1 MELMTILA
9 ETVETSAKLTAETE
23 LIPLDQ
29 IWEQIIALSWLQ
41 AVIAIS
47 FGMVYMLYGW
57 RIFKV
62 LVVICFGLVGMFV
75 GIRIGQRFDSQ
86 IAGAIAGLLLSSA
99 ISIPLMRWAVS
110 LLGALTGG
118 ILAAGLWYAFELP
131 GKYMPAGAGIGLVA
145 GGMISFIVFKIA
157 VMLFT
162 SFGGGALIVTG
173 LVALLHQYES
183 MQEPPAERIKDLFMN
198 QNWFL
203 PVLLL
208 IPTVIGIIIQNRL
221 IKGSQGWKV

>member
-1 MELMTILA
+1 
-9 ETVETSAKLTAETE
+9 
-23 LIPLDQ
+23 
-29 IWEQIIALSWLQ
+29 
-41 AVIAIS
+41 
-47 FGMVYMLYGW
+47 
-57 RIFKV
+57 
-62 LVVICFGLVGMFV
+62 MFA

-86 IAGAIAGLLLSSA
+86 IVGAIAGLVLLAA
-99 ISIPLMRWAVS
+99 ISVPMMRWAVS
-110 LLGALTGG
+110 LLGAITGG

-131 GKYMPAGAGIGLVA
+131 GQYILAGAAIGIVA

-173 LVALLHQYES
+173 LVALLNLYES
-183 MQEPPAERIKDLFMN
+183 MQEPPTERIRDLFMN

-208 IPTVIGIIIQNRL
+208 APTVIGIIIQNRL
-221 IKGSQGWKV
+221 IKSSREWSV

>member
-9 ETVETSAKLTAETE
+9 KTAETSVKLTAETE

-29 IWEQIIALSWLQ
+29 IWEHITTLSWLQ
-41 AVIAIS
+41 AVLAIC
-47 FGMVYMLYGW
+47 FGTVFILYGW
-57 RIFKV
+57 RVFKI
-62 LVVICFGLVGMFV
+62 LVVICFGLVGMFA

-86 IAGAIAGLLLSSA
+86 IAGAIVGLVLLAA

-110 LLGALTGG
+110 LLGAITGG

-131 GKYMPAGAGIGLVA
+131 GQYILAGAAIGLVA
-145 GGMISFIVFKIA
+145 GGMISFIVFRIA

-162 SFGGGALIVTG
+162 SFGGGVLIITG
-173 LVALLHQYES
+173 LMTLVYQYENI
-183 MQEPPAERIKDLFMN
+183 QQPPTERLKDLFMN
-198 QNWFL
+198 QTWFL

-208 IPTVIGIIIQNRL
+208 APTVIGVIIQNKL
-221 IKGSQGWKV
+221 IRTSREWSV

>member
-1 MELMTILA
+1 MEPITILA
-9 ETVETSAKLTAETE
+9 HTAKTTVALAAETE

-29 IWEQIIALSWLQ
+29 IWERMTAFSWFQ
-41 AVIAIS
+41 AVLAIS
-47 FGMVYMLYGW
+47 FGTVYMLYGW
-57 RIFKV
+57 RIFKI
-62 LVVICFGLVGMFV
+62 LVVICFGMVGMFA
-75 GIRIGQRFDSQ
+75 GIRMGQRFDSQ
-86 IAGAIAGLLLSSA
+86 IVGAIAGLVLLAA
-99 ISIPLMRWAVS
+99 ISIPMMRWAVS
-110 LLGALTGG
+110 LLGAITGG

-131 GKYMPAGAGIGLVA
+131 GQYILAGAAIGIVA

-173 LVALLHQYES
+173 LVALLNLYES
-183 MQEPPAERIKDLFMN
+183 TQEPPTERIRDLFMN

-208 IPTVIGIIIQNRL
+208 APTVIGIIVQNKL
-221 IKGSQGWKV
+221 IKSSREWSV

>member
-1 MELMTILA
+1 MEPMTILA
-9 ETVETSAKLTAETE
+9 QTAATTTKLTAESE

-29 IWEQIIALSWLQ
+29 IWEQVTTLSWLE
-41 AVIAIS
+41 AVLAIS
-47 FGMVYMLYGW
+47 FGTVYMLYGW
-57 RIFKV
+57 RIFKI
-62 LVVICFGLVGMFV
+62 LVVICFGLVGMLA

-86 IAGAIAGLLLSSA
+86 IACAIAGLVLLAA

-145 GGMISFIVFKIA
+145 GGMISFIVFRIA

-162 SFGGGALIVTG
+162 SFGGGTLIITG
-173 LVALLHQYES
+173 LMALVYQYEN
-183 MQEPPAERIKDLFMN
+183 MQEPPTARLKDLFMN
-198 QNWFL
+198 QTWFL

-208 IPTVIGIIIQNRL
+208 APTVIGIIIQNKL
-221 IKGSQGWKV
+221 IKGSREWNV

>member
-47 FGMVYMLYGW
+47 FGLVYMLYGW

-62 LVVICFGLVGMFV
+62 LVVICFGLVGMFA
-75 GIRIGQRFDSQ
+75 GINIGQRFDYP
-86 IAGAIAGLLLSSA
+86 IGGAIAGLVLFAA
-99 ISIPLMRWAVS
+99 ISIPMMRWAVS
-110 LLGALTGG
+110 LLGAITGG
-118 ILAAGLWYAFELP
+118 ILAAGIWYAFELP
-131 GKYMPAGAGIGLVA
+131 GQYLPAGAGIGLVA
-145 GGMISFIVFKIA
+145 GGMISFIVFRIA

-162 SFGGGALIVTG
+162 SFGGGALIIAG
-173 LVALLHQYES
+173 LIALLNQYENR
-183 MQEPPAERIKDLFMN
+183 QQPPAEQIKDLFMN
-198 QNWFL
+198 HNWFL
-203 PVLLL
+203 PALLL
-208 IPTVIGIIIQNRL
+208 ATTVIGIIIQNRF
-221 IKGSQGWKV
+221 IKDSQGWKV